1 MQRSKILFPLFGLIK
16 CTKTKLCLYENF
28 KVDFLKNPPMDFG
41 FFFLILKKKIQLLI
55 KNFCR
60 IFFYYI
66 KPKKKLPRGKNLLLY
81 HVRVGTLVEW

>member
-41 FFFLILKKKIQLLI
+41 FFFFNFKKENTIT
-55 KNFCR
+55 
-60 IFFYYI
+60 Y
-66 KPKKKLPRGKNLLLY
+66 
-81 HVRVGTLVEW
+81 